1 MKGSGED
8 GSRSLSAIVGAV
20 RRGLLREPFS
30 RQDFRTACP
39 GFGNGTY
46 NAFLDKHR
54 SGDPGGN
61 SELFE
66 RVAPDQF
73 KCSQPFRYKV

>member
-1 MKGSGED
+1 MAHEVY
-8 GSRSLSAIVGAV
+8 RAIVGAV

-30 RQDFRTACP
+30 KQDFRTACP

-54 SGDPGGN
+54 CGNPGGN

-66 RVAPDQF
+66 RVAPGQF
-73 KCSQPFRYKV
+73 EVLATISL